1 MVHIIVKK
9 SPRELRERQAELA
22 SKAKHFKGFDA
33 YARDIEEADR
43 YQRDVTGRDNPA
55 RKGVVID
62 DGGRAEREV
71 RDRALRARG
80 LNPEAHQ

>member
-9 SPRELRERQAELA
+9 SPRELRERLREQAPR
-22 SKAKHFKGFDA
+22 HFQGMDA

-43 YQRDVTGRDNPA
+43 YQRDLTGRDNPA

-71 RDRALRARG
+71 RDLALRARG

>member
-1 MVHIIVKK
+1 MEIIVKK
-9 SPRELRERQAELA
+9 SPRELRERLREEAPR
-22 SKAKHFKGFDA
+22 HFQGMDA

-43 YQRDVTGRDNPA
+43 YQRDVTGRDNPN

-62 DGGRAEREV
+62 DAGKAAKEA

-80 LNPEAHQ
+80 LNPEAFDGR